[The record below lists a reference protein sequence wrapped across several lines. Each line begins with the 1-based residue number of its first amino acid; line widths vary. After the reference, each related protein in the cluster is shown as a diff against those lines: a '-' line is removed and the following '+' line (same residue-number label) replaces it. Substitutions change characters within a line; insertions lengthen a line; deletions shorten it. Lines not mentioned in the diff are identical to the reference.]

1 VPGARVLDVGCGS
14 GYLLPVL
21 HALVAPG
28 GTVLGVDKHAA
39 LVDASRPAVAAVAG
53 AAVAAGEIELRAA
66 NALADGALAG
76 EGPFHAIHVGAAAAT
91 VPPSLI
97 ALLAPGGRMVVP
109 VGPDGGAQVLKVVDK
124 GPDGK
129 SVAEVDVMDV
139 RYVPL
144 TPPGRDVYGGL

>member
-1 VPGARVLDVGCGS
+1 
-14 GYLLPVL
+14 
-21 HALVAPG
+21 
-28 GTVLGVDKHAA
+28 
-39 LVDASRPAVAAVAG
+39 
-53 AAVAAGEIELRAA
+53 
-66 NALADGALAG
+66 
-76 EGPFHAIHVGAAAAT
+76 
-91 VPPSLI
+91 
-97 ALLAPGGRMVVP
+97 MVVP